1 MAKNNRGILAHLTL
15 KDGTEW
21 TLSGMI
27 KDDRVGQCLTV
38 KRKSGSVFQVAWFEE
53 ADGMQ
58 RYFARSLPTTA
69 WRRMSNARSY
79 RGLDFL
85 RAFDLLEAMI
95 AL

>member
-1 MAKNNRGILAHLTL
+1 MAKKNTEILAHLTL

-21 TLSGMI
+21 TLAGMI

-38 KRKSGSVFQVAWFEE
+38 KRKSGSVFQVAWVEE

-58 RYFARSLPTTA
+58 RAFARSLPHTA

-79 RGLDFL
+79 RGVDFL
-85 RAFDLLEAMI
+85 RAFDLLEAMVM
-95 AL
+95 L